1 MDLSNFRKD
10 YTAFQLLESSISK
23 DPFDQFKSW
32 FQDCIDSNLVEP
44 NAFVLSTATNNKPS
58 SRVVL
63 LKRFNHEEFVFY
75 TNYESRKGQEI
86 SQNPQVSFLF
96 FWHELQR
103 QVRIEGV
110 LSKNSESEAN
120 DYFLSRPIESQL
132 GAIVSEQSRVIPN
145 RAVLEN
151 KLLEIDRNN
160 IQKPESWGGY
170 SLRPN
175 YFEFWQGRESRL
187 HDRIAYQRMGND
199 LWEIARLSP

>member
-151 KLLEIDRNN
+151 KLAEIDRNN

>member
-44 NAFVLSTATNNKPS
+44 NAFVLSTAINNKPS

-120 DYFLSRPIESQL
+120 DYFLSRPIESQI

-145 RAVLEN
+145 RGVLEN
-151 KLLEIDRNN
+151 KLAEIDRDN

-170 SLRPN
+170 SLKPN

-187 HDRIAYQRMGND
+187 HDRIAYQLKDNH
-199 LWEIARLSP
+199 LWEIVRLSP

>member
-10 YTAFQLLESSISK
+10 YTAFHLLESSISK

-32 FQDCIDSNLVEP
+32 FQDCIDSNLEEP
-44 NAFVLSTATNNKPS
+44 NAFVLSTAINNKPS

-103 QVRIEGV
+103 QVRIEGI

-120 DYFLSRPIESQL
+120 DYFLSRPIESQI
-132 GAIVSEQSRVIPN
+132 GAIVSEQSQVIPN

-151 KLLEIDRNN
+151 KLAEIDRNN

-187 HDRIAYQRMGND
+187 HDRIAYQLKDNH
-199 LWEIARLSP
+199 LWEIVRLSP

>member
-187 HDRIAYQRMGND
+187 HDRFAYQRMGND

>member
-10 YTAFQLLESSISK
+10 YTAFQLHESAISK
-23 DPFDQFKSW
+23 DPFDQFKNW
-32 FQDCIDSNLVEP
+32 FQDCVDSNVTEP
-44 NAFVLSTATNNKPS
+44 NAFILSTAINNKPS

-86 SQNPQVSFLF
+86 ALNPHVSFLF
-96 FWHELQR
+96 FWQELQR

-110 LSKNSESEAN
+110 LSKNSEAEAN

-132 GAIVSEQSRVIPN
+132 GAIVSEQSKVIPD

-151 KLLEIDRNN
+151 KLAQIDRNN
-160 IQKPESWGGY
+160 IRKPASWGGY
-170 SLRPN
+170 SLKPD

-187 HDRIAYQRMGND
+187 HDRIAYQRWDND
-199 LWEIARLSP
+199 HWEISRLSP